1 MSKRDT
7 SFEHKGNG
15 SVVITSRVT
24 LYPKNKLHSALL
36 TALINAP
43 NMAGVLR
50 SLALR
55 GIEDIAEQS
64 GVSVEDVVLSESEI
78 EDMSLRL
85 GTQPQQ
91 GKSEVASTTT
101 R

>member
-1 MSKRDT
+1 MTKRDT
-7 SFEHKGNG
+7 RFEYKGNG

-36 TALINAP
+36 VALTRAP

-50 SLALR
+50 GLALR
-55 GIEDIAEQS
+55 GIEDIAKQS
-64 GVSVEDVVLSESEI
+64 GASVEDAVLSEI

-85 GTQPQQ
+85 GTQRQE
-91 GKSEVASTTT
+91 GEIARTEVV
-101 R
+101 

>member
-7 SFEHKGNG
+7 RFEHKGNG

-36 TALINAP
+36 TALTRAP

-50 SLALR
+50 GLALR
-55 GIEDIAEQS
+55 GIEDIAEKS
-64 GVSVEDVVLSESEI
+64 GLDAREAVLGEI
-78 EDMSLRL
+78 DDLSPRL
-85 GTQPQQ
+85 
-91 GKSEVASTTT
+91 
-101 R
+101 